1 MKYAMC
7 VLVLCAAC
15 VGEAGQ
21 INDPRTFELEGDTGT
36 CGTREHVRAEVLA
49 RLGIDELDCQ
59 ARPGGVDA
67 CADDVPAGSPGTLVL
82 TYAPYMTGTAVRVS
96 REPGGGWWSVVC
108 SCVGCSDELGFDPGT
123 WPARIP
129 ANGTGQSWL
138 F

>member
-1 MKYAMC
+1 MKYIICLLLC
-7 VLVLCAAC
+7 VSAC
-15 VGEAGQ
+15 VSTSGE
-21 INDPRTFELEGDTGT
+21 INDPRTFELEDNGAT
-36 CGTREHVRAEVLA
+36 CGTSAHARAEVLA
-49 RLGIDELDCQ
+49 RLGIDELECQ

-67 CADDVPAGSPGTLVL
+67 CADDVPAGSPGTIVL
-82 TYAPYMTGTAVRVS
+82 KYAPYMTGTAVQVS

-129 ANGTGQSWL
+129 ADGTGQTWL